1 MTYLSDKTT
10 SRRRVFKFIL
20 VIFILSILSFAWV
33 EIRSTLAPAVVPTY
47 VATHS
52 VLNKIV
58 SVPYAIVNYFRSR
71 DSLLLQIKNLES
83 RTEELENQIATLKA
97 ENLSLSESVG
107 LNLPD
112 GTKEKVKPYI
122 AMYPIAQDLTKLY
135 STLLL
140 SKGFK
145 DGVSEDSLVYVRGRQ
160 AVCKIAEIH
169 SSTSLCGLLSA
180 SGSLVEG
187 VTTETKEGITLIGDG
202 GGNYVAHV
210 PKESDY
216 KIGET
221 VMYKA
226 DQTMK
231 LGDIVDIKND
241 PQDVFVR
248 VYIRGTYNPVT
259 SSMFYVDKQ

>member
-1 MTYLSDKTT
+1 M
-10 SRRRVFKFIL
+10 FKLIL
-20 VIFILSILSFAWV
+20 VIVILSILSFAWV
-33 EIRSTLAPAVVPTY
+33 EIRKSLAPAVVPTY
-47 VATHS
+47 VASYS

-58 SVPYAIVNYFRSR
+58 SVPYAMINYFRAH
-71 DSLLLQIKNLES
+71 DSLLLQIKNLEN
-83 RTEELENQIATLKA
+83 RTEELENQIATLKV
-97 ENLSLSESVG
+97 ENLSLRESEG
-107 LNLPD
+107 LTLAD

-122 AMYPIAQDLTKLY
+122 SMYPIAQDLTKLY

-145 DGVSEDSLVYVRGRQ
+145 DGVVDDSLVYVRGRQ
-160 AVCKIAEIH
+160 VVCKIVEIH
-169 SSTSLCGLLSA
+169 SSTSLCELFSA
-180 SGSLVEG
+180 SRSSVEG
-187 VTTETKEGITLIGDG
+187 VTTETKESITLIGDG

-210 PKESDY
+210 PKESNY

-221 VMYKA
+221 IMYKS

-241 PQDVFVR
+241 PQDVFVW

-259 SSMFYVDKQ
+259 SSIFYVDK